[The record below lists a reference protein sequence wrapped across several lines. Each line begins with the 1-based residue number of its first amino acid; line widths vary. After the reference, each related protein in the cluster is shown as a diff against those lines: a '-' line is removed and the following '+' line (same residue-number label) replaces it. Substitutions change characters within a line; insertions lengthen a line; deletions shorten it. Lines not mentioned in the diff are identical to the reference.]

1 MIQETT
7 SSALQKARE
16 IAALEAK
23 ALPAPFFDGNT
34 DDGKRLILSGNQK
47 GSKYAFDVTTQQLLG
62 PSWYIEES
70 AKERN
75 ATCDFLIEIRNA
87 FPSIHAELEK
97 VTAERDELLKGYM
110 EMRFALLMINQL
122 FHRKEG
128 PAWSGIIKQAITSF
142 PEIK

>member
-47 GSKYAFDVTTQQLLG
+47 DSKYAFDVTTQQLLG

-97 VTAERDELLKGYM
+97 VTAERDE
-110 EMRFALLMINQL
+110 
-122 FHRKEG
+122 
-128 PAWSGIIKQAITSF
+128 QAE
-142 PEIK
+142 EIKRLREALEWYAGKNLEGSSHIAEKALYSHQSHA